1 MGGIIINCIGV
12 GSNRFNIITI
22 DYKRNGFIL
31 RDTRI
36 LYMLVYIINAKIAKS
51 KNAIM

>member
-1 MGGIIINCIGV
+1 MGGNKLHCIRI

-36 LYMLVYIINAKIAKS
+36 LYALVYYKR
-51 KNAIM
+51 